1 MKAKNTK
8 TSDRVRK
15 QLRHH
20 VKMTLIPHGANQY
33 RPHLIRAHGL
43 ALMTVLVLAL
53 QLVYSLTTGGA
64 VLGVQQSI
72 SASDLYHQTNAQ
84 REAGK
89 LPDLQ
94 LSDQLSKAA
103 LLKAQDMFKQQYW
116 AHTAP
121 DGTTPWHWFGT
132 VGYDYTYAGEN
143 LAKDFV
149 SAGGV
154 MTAWMASPDHRA
166 NILNEHYTQVGFAV
180 VDGILDGQ
188 PTTIVVALYGQP
200 ISVLAATSAQK
211 TAANTTAAE
220 PITGQ
225 PVSLWTRLVAAASSF
240 TPVAL
245 VTLLLLTL
253 ASLVAGFAHLYRNKL
268 PKQLRQSWYRHHG
281 LYKLAGLLSLLVIVI
296 SLYSGG
302 QI

>member
-8 TSDRVRK
+8 TSARVRK

-20 VKMTLIPHGANQY
+20 VKMTLVPHGANQY

-43 ALMTVLVLAL
+43 AAMAVLVLGL
-53 QLVYSLTTGGA
+53 QLIYSFTTGGA
-64 VLGVQQSI
+64 VLGVQQTI
-72 SASDLYHQTNAQ
+72 SASDLYQQTNSQ
-84 REAGK
+84 REANK

-121 DGTTPWHWFGT
+121 DGTTPWHWFGV

-154 MTAWMASPDHRA
+154 TAAWMASPDHRA
-166 NILNEHYTQVGFAV
+166 NILNTHYTQVGFAV
-180 VDGILDGQ
+180 ADGTLDGHA
-188 PTTIVVALYGQP
+188 TTLVVALYGQP
-200 ISVLAATSAQK
+200 ISVLAASSAQK
-211 TAANTTAAE
+211 NTVSNVTE
-220 PITGQ
+220 PLTGR

-245 VTLLLLTL
+245 VTLLLLTI
-253 ASLVAGFAHLYRNKL
+253 AALVAGVAHLYRNKL

-281 LYKLAGLLSLLVIVI
+281 LYKLAGLLSLLFMVI